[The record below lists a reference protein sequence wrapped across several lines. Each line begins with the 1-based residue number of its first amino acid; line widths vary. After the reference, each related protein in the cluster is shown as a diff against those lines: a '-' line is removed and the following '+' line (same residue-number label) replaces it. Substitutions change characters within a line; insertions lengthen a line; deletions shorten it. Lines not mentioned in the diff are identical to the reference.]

1 MPFAMEGFLMILGRI
16 SGLFLSAP
24 IFASKQLPR
33 TIKILIIVFLS
44 AMMANFVSIQYKVS
58 LENPALL
65 LAAFIVEIIIGYCI
79 GFVAYV
85 VFAAIQL
92 AGQLMDMQMGFAMVN
107 VVDPQSGMQIPLMGN
122 LFYLLALL
130 IYLSMNGHHYLLQA
144 VVQSY
149 QVIPVLG
156 VNLGSN
162 FMDLIIQ
169 VTVYMFVIA
178 VKISAPVVVS
188 VMITDIAM
196 GFIGRT
202 VPQLNVFI
210 VGMPLKIMVGL
221 FALILFMPM
230 FIWVMGSLFAD
241 FIVYLDALLL
251 SMSL

>member
-1 MPFAMEGFLMILGRI
+1 MPFAMEGFLMIVGRI

-33 TIKILIIVFLS
+33 TIKILIIVLLS
-44 AMMANFVSIQYKVS
+44 AMMANFVPIQYKVP
-58 LENPALL
+58 LENPALF
-65 LAAFIVEIIIGYCI
+65 LAAFIVEIFIGYCI

-122 LFYLLALL
+122 LGYLLALL

-162 FMDLIIQ
+162 FIDLIIQ

-178 VKISAPVVVS
+178 VKISAPIVVS

-210 VGMPLKIMVGL
+210 VGLPLKIMIGL
-221 FALILFMPM
+221 FALILFIPM
-230 FIWVMGSLFAD
+230 FIWFMGSLFAD
-241 FIVYLDALLL
+241 FIVYLDALLF